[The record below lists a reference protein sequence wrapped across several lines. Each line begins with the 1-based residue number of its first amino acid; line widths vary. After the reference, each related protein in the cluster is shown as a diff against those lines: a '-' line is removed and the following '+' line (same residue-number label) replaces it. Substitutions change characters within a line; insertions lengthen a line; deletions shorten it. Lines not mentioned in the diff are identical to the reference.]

1 MKNTSSR
8 FFGLGKMIP
17 FIRPYIVGM
26 LVMILLGTLSSV
38 ADSIYPLFNRYAIN
52 HYIALGTLDTLTTF
66 ILLYLWYCFCRSSA
80 TSFPAISSERS
91 NCISEE
97 T

>member
-1 MKNTSSR
+1 MKNTSCR
-8 FFGLGKMIP
+8 FIGLGKMIP

-26 LVMILLGTLSSV
+26 LMMILLGTLSSV

-66 ILLYLWYCFCRSSA
+66 ILLYLLVLFLQVICNVVSS
-80 TSFPAISSERS
+80 
-91 NCISEE
+91 
-97 T
+97 